1 MSQPATL
8 ETLWYTRCPVP
19 TGLGIAV
26 QQGWLS
32 DYFAADNIVVKSLR
46 ESNDKAVRDSHFDH
60 TLPNS
65 VRHGGSIPAI
75 WAFSSGRPTKVV
87 GLSWADEV
95 QLLLTRQDSGIRHLE
110 QLKGRRFGIP
120 NNTQALI
127 DFSRAQAIRG
137 LENSLKLV
145 GLAVSD
151 LTLVDTVQPNLP
163 AQQQPDSKGGT
174 PYASEQKGVEQNVA
188 QNHLA
193 QASQTIAGT
202 QTFGDRQNAGRNAEL
217 VALLRG
223 DVDAIFLKGAHAA
236 QIAQD
241 FGLHVIFDVGLH
253 PDPLVRSNNGTPR
266 TLTVDA
272 NLLQRHFDSVI
283 GIVTQVL
290 HAEQW
295 AWQHPEQTRQ
305 YLARESNTSEY
316 WVTQA
321 YGEDAHLRLR
331 TDFNPTAIAALQD
344 LSDFLYRWNFIPAA
358 IDVNTWIDSRAF
370 VQAEQLI
377 QLDKQDVPA

>member
-1 MSQPATL
+1 MTQHAVL
-8 ETLWYTRCPVP
+8 QTLWYTRCPVP

-26 QQGWLS
+26 QQGWLGQ
-32 DYFAADNIVVKSLR
+32 YFAADNIEVKSLR

-60 TLPNS
+60 TLENS

-75 WAFSSGRPTKVV
+75 WAFASGRKTKVV

-95 QLLLTRQDSGIRHLE
+95 QLLLTRHDTNIRE
-110 QLKGRRFGIP
+110 VSDLKGRRFGIP
-120 NNTQALI
+120 KNENAII
-127 DFSRAQAIRG
+127 DFARAQAIRG
-137 LENSLKLV
+137 LENSLRLY
-145 GLAVSD
+145 GLEVSD
-151 LTLVDTVQPNLP
+151 LTLIDT
-163 AQQQPDSKGGT
+163 T
-174 PYASEQKGVEQNVA
+174 PQI
-188 QNHLA
+188 
-193 QASQTIAGT
+193 SQGEVTDEAAEKSRTVSGT
-202 QTFGDRQNAGRNAEL
+202 QTFGDRQGSSRNAEL

-223 DVDAIFLKGAHAA
+223 EVDAIFLKGAHAV

-241 FGLHVIFDVGLH
+241 FDLYIIFDVGSH

-266 TLTVDA
+266 TLTVDS
-272 NLLQRHFDSVI
+272 NLLEQHFDSVT

-331 TDFNPTAIAALQD
+331 TDFNPVSIRALQD
-344 LSDFLYRWNFIPAA
+344 LSDFLYHWSFIPHPVQVRDWLDIRPFEQAQHLLELEKLPVAA
-358 IDVNTWIDSRAF
+358 DT
-370 VQAEQLI
+370 
-377 QLDKQDVPA
+377 